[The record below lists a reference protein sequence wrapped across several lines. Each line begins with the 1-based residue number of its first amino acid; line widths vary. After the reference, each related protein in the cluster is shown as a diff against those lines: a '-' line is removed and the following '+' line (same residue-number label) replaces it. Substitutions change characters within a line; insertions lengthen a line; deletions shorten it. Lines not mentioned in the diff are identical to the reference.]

1 MPGRVER
8 NHSRPPPLAGK
19 KAFST
24 ASLLAFVDSYPT
36 NVFKKRE
43 EIQMQIRDVMSR
55 ECKWCTPTAKVT
67 EVARLM
73 AENDFG
79 SVPIAENDKL
89 VGMVTDRDIVIR
101 GLAKGKDLHR
111 TSTREVM
118 SPNLY
123 YCFDDQSCDEV
134 AENMADIQVRRLPV
148 VTRDKKLVGIVS
160 LGDLARKARSNEA
173 EMALKGVSKAS

>member
-1 MPGRVER
+1 
-8 NHSRPPPLAGK
+8 
-19 KAFST
+19 
-24 ASLLAFVDSYPT
+24 
-36 NVFKKRE
+36 
-43 EIQMQIRDVMSR
+43 MQIRDVMSR
-55 ECKWCTPTAKVT
+55 DCKWCAPTAKVT

-101 GLAKGKDLHR
+101 GLAKGKDLHKAS
-111 TSTREVM
+111 TSDVM
-118 SPNLY
+118 TECVY

-134 AENMADIQVRRLPV
+134 AANMADIQVRRLPV

-160 LGDLARKARSNEA
+160 LGDLARKTRSNEA
-173 EMALKGVSKAS
+173 AMALKGVSKAS